1 LEKYSN
7 QAKVREFSL
16 TINYNDFESIV
27 FRIFSSSILE
37 YFDNQDLLEDKIYDI
52 LALDRLE
59 ETNFAEFIK

>member
-1 LEKYSN
+1 M
-7 QAKVREFSL
+7 
-16 TINYNDFESIV
+16 